1 MNKSC
6 DMSGYFTIHFDSSE
20 VYLNLHMA
28 FQAQI
33 SFRGHKTT
41 IRGLKNYRRMRIT
54 LFLFLEM
61 FSRTKCNIR
70 LLFIGYSFSLLM
82 DAIPGPSYVNILYG
96 LKWS

>member
-6 DMSGYFTIHFDSSE
+6 DISGYFTIHFDSSE

-41 IRGLKNYRRMRIT
+41 IKGLKNYRRKRII

-61 FSRTKCNIR
+61 FSFQEPSVISDYY
-70 LLFIGYSFSLLM
+70 LLDILL
-82 DAIPGPSYVNILYG
+82 VH
-96 LKWS
+96 